1 MALPGLTPRQETAQ
15 RLTRELGKMDGVW
28 VTSPLPLD
36 DHAKLRLQIRE
47 IDRNHIIQM
56 LKDWGWDPVFLS
68 VLPRICTTGLIAAGM
83 YEIDIPKPR
92 QDVVDDRPRVQG
104 EIASREKSSYEVEQV
119 LRYLGMGPKR

>member
-36 DHAKLRLQIRE
+36 EHANLRVQIRD
-47 IDRNHIIQM
+47 ISRNGVVQM
-56 LKDWGWDPVFLS
+56 LKDWGWDPILIS
-68 VLPRICTTGLIAAGM
+68 VLPRMCTTGLIAACI

-92 QDVVDDRPRVQG
+92 QDVVDDRPRMIQG
-104 EIASREKSSYEVEQV
+104 EIASREKSSYEVEQIKK
-119 LRYLGMGPKR
+119 YL